1 MTITKF
7 KGYSQDMRKIT
18 ALMLSISVTVGVG
31 ALTPKVT
38 NAQLFYPPAS
48 DRHSL
53 MVIGQGVVRVPADTA
68 DIELVFSSGSS
79 GSSNDELQ
87 TQPSSLP
94 ETRRISSPSGYASG
108 TPRANGSPSLLEQQD
123 RAASPTL
130 LLNYKTAAEPLL
142 SKKSLTK
149 TTLQPVVDSL
159 VAKGIRADK
168 IQVQINPNSS
178 ENNAKILVRLE
189 KPTRDRVQEIV
200 ATANKS
206 TSQIA
211 NLSVKSVGVEYAV
224 NDCQALQSSVYQSAM
239 KDAQSR
245 AQALATAMEVKLST
259 PSVAEPFYTLFY
271 PSCSSKTGVP
281 LPSFASF
288 LLSPAYDPEAPAE
301 VEMKKDIFVTY
312 TTK

>member
-18 ALMLSISVTVGVG
+18 ALMLSISVTFGVG

-53 MVIGQGVVRVPADTA
+53 MVMGQGVVRVPADTA
-68 DIELVFSSGSS
+68 DIELVFSSG
-79 GSSNDELQ
+79 GSNDELQ
-87 TQPSSLP
+87 TQPSSLS
-94 ETRRISSPSGYASG
+94 ETRRISSPSGF
-108 TPRANGSPSLLEQQD
+108 GSPSLLEQQD

-130 LLNYKTAAEPLL
+130 LFNYKTAAEPLPN
-142 SKKSLTK
+142 KKSLTK
-149 TTLQPVVDSL
+149 ATLQPVVDSL

-168 IQVQINPNSS
+168 IQVQINPNSN

-206 TSQIA
+206 TSQIE
-211 NLSVKSVGVEYAV
+211 NLSVKSVGVDYAV

>member
-7 KGYSQDMRKIT
+7 KGHSQDMRKIT
-18 ALMLSISVTVGVG
+18 ALMLLSITVTVGIG
-31 ALTPKVT
+31 TLTPKVT

-68 DIELVFSSGSS
+68 DIELVFSSG
-79 GSSNDELQ
+79 GSNDELQ

-94 ETRRISSPSGYASG
+94 QTRRISSP
-108 TPRANGSPSLLEQQD
+108 
-123 RAASPTL
+123 TL
-130 LLNYKTAAEPLL
+130 LFNYKTAAEPLP

-149 TTLQPVVDSL
+149 ATLQPVVNSL
-159 VAKGIRADK
+159 VAKGISADK

-200 ATANKS
+200 GTANKS
-206 TSQIA
+206 TSQIE

-288 LLSPAYDPEAPAE
+288 LLSPVYNPDAPAE

>member
-79 GSSNDELQ
+79 NNELQ

-94 ETRRISSPSGYASG
+94 ETRRLSSPSGF
-108 TPRANGSPSLLEQQD
+108 GSPSLLEQQD

-130 LLNYKTAAEPLL
+130 LFNYKTAAEPLPN
-142 SKKSLTK
+142 KKSPTK
-149 TTLQPVVDSL
+149 ATLQPVVDSL

-206 TSQIA
+206 TSQIE

-288 LLSPAYDPEAPAE
+288 LLSPAYNPDAPAE

>member
-1 MTITKF
+1 
-7 KGYSQDMRKIT
+7 MRKIT
-18 ALMLSISVTVGVG
+18 TLMLASITVTVGVG

-53 MVIGQGVVRVPADTA
+53 MVIGQGVVKVPADTA
-68 DIELVFSSGSS
+68 DIELVFSSGD
-79 GSSNDELQ
+79 SNDELE
-87 TQPSSLP
+87 TKPSSLP
-94 ETRRISSPSGYASG
+94 QIHRISSP
-108 TPRANGSPSLLEQQD
+108 TV
-123 RAASPTL
+123 
-130 LLNYKTAAEPLL
+130 LLNDKTAAESSP

-149 TTLQPVVDSL
+149 TTLQPVVNSL
-159 VAKGIRADK
+159 VAKGISTDK
-168 IQVQINPNSS
+168 IQVQISTNSS

-200 ATANKS
+200 ATAKKATNELK
-206 TSQIA
+206 
-211 NLSVKSVGVEYAV
+211 NLSVKSVGVDYEV

-245 AQALATAMEVKLST
+245 AQALATAIGVKLGT
-259 PSVAEPFYTLFY
+259 PSIAEPFYTLLY

-288 LLSPAYDPEAPAE
+288 LLSPTYNPDAPAE

>member
-1 MTITKF
+1 
-7 KGYSQDMRKIT
+7 
-18 ALMLSISVTVGVG
+18 
-31 ALTPKVT
+31 
-38 NAQLFYPPAS
+38 
-48 DRHSL
+48 
-53 MVIGQGVVRVPADTA
+53 
-68 DIELVFSSGSS
+68 
-79 GSSNDELQ
+79 
-87 TQPSSLP
+87 LP
-94 ETRRISSPSGYASG
+94 
-108 TPRANGSPSLLEQQD
+108 
-123 RAASPTL
+123 
-130 LLNYKTAAEPLL
+130 
-142 SKKSLTK
+142 SKKFLTK
-149 TTLQPVVDSL
+149 ATLQPVVDSL

-168 IQVQINPNSS
+168 IQVQINTNSS

-206 TSQIA
+206 TSQLE
-211 NLSVKSVGVEYAV
+211 NLSIKSVGVEYEV

-245 AQALATAMEVKLST
+245 AQALATAMGVKLNT
-259 PSVAEPFYTLFY
+259 PSVAEPFYTLVY

-288 LLSPAYDPEAPAE
+288 LLSPTYNPDAPAE

>member
-1 MTITKF
+1 
-7 KGYSQDMRKIT
+7 MRKIT
-18 ALMLSISVTVGVG
+18 ALMLSISVTVGVE

-68 DIELVFSSGSS
+68 DIELVFSSG
-79 GSSNDELQ
+79 GSNDELQ

-94 ETRRISSPSGYASG
+94 ETRRISSPSGF
-108 TPRANGSPSLLEQQD
+108 GSPSLSEQQD

-130 LLNYKTAAEPLL
+130 VFNYKTAAEPLPN
-142 SKKSLTK
+142 KKSLTK
-149 TTLQPVVDSL
+149 ATLQPVVDSL

-168 IQVQINPNSS
+168 IQVQINPNAS

-206 TSQIA
+206 TSQIE

-245 AQALATAMEVKLST
+245 AKALATAMDVKLST

-288 LLSPAYDPEAPAE
+288 LLSPAYNPDAPAE

>member
-18 ALMLSISVTVGVG
+18 ALILSISVSVGVE

-68 DIELVFSSGSS
+68 DIELVFSSG
-79 GSSNDELQ
+79 GSNDELQ

-94 ETRRISSPSGYASG
+94 ETRRISSP
-108 TPRANGSPSLLEQQD
+108 
-123 RAASPTL
+123 TL
-130 LLNYKTAAEPLL
+130 LFNYKTAAESLP

-149 TTLQPVVDSL
+149 ATLQPIVNSL
-159 VAKGIRADK
+159 VAKGISADK

-200 ATANKS
+200 GTANKS
-206 TSQIA
+206 TSQIE
-211 NLSVKSVGVEYAV
+211 NISVKSVGVEYAV

-271 PSCSSKTGVP
+271 PSCSSKTGVT

-288 LLSPAYDPEAPAE
+288 LLSPVYNPDAPAE

>member
-1 MTITKF
+1 MTITRF

-18 ALMLSISVTVGVG
+18 ALMVVSITVAVGVG

-53 MVIGQGVVRVPADTA
+53 MVIGQGMVRVPADTA
-68 DIELVFSSGSS
+68 DIELVFRSG
-79 GSSNDELQ
+79 GSNDELQ

-94 ETRRISSPSGYASG
+94 QTRRIF
-108 TPRANGSPSLLEQQD
+108 
-123 RAASPTL
+123 SPTL
-130 LLNYKTAAEPLL
+130 LLNYKTAAESLP

-149 TTLQPVVDSL
+149 ATLQPVVNSL
-159 VAKGIRADK
+159 VAKGISADK
-168 IQVQINPNSS
+168 IQVQINANSS

-189 KPTRDRVQEIV
+189 KPTRERVQEIV
-200 ATANKS
+200 GTANKA
-206 TSQIA
+206 TSEIE

-245 AQALATAMEVKLST
+245 AQALATAMGAKLGT
-259 PSVAEPFYTLFY
+259 PSVAEPFYTLLY

-281 LPSFASF
+281 LPSFAGF
-288 LLSPAYDPEAPAE
+288 LLSPAYNPDAPAE

>member
-1 MTITKF
+1 
-7 KGYSQDMRKIT
+7 
-18 ALMLSISVTVGVG
+18 MLSISVTVGVG
-31 ALTPKVT
+31 TLTPKVT

-68 DIELVFSSGSS
+68 DIELVFSSGGS

-94 ETRRISSPSGYASG
+94 ETRRISSPSGF
-108 TPRANGSPSLLEQQD
+108 GSPSLLEQQD

-130 LLNYKTAAEPLL
+130 LLNYKTAAEPLP

-168 IQVQINPNSS
+168 IQVQINPNTS

-200 ATANKS
+200 AIANKS
-206 TSQIA
+206 TSQIE

>member
-1 MTITKF
+1 
-7 KGYSQDMRKIT
+7 MRKIT
-18 ALMLSISVTVGVG
+18 ALMLVSISVTVGVG
-31 ALTPKVT
+31 VLTPKVS

-53 MVIGQGVVRVPADTA
+53 MVIGQGVVKVPADTA

-79 GSSNDELQ
+79 NGESE

-94 ETRRISSPSGYASG
+94 QTRRIS
-108 TPRANGSPSLLEQQD
+108 
-123 RAASPTL
+123 SPTL
-130 LLNYKTAAEPLL
+130 LLNYKTAAESSP

-149 TTLQPVVDSL
+149 ATLQPVVNSL
-159 VAKGIRADK
+159 VAKGISADK
-168 IQVQINPNSS
+168 IQVQISTNSS

-200 ATANKS
+200 ATANKA
-206 TSQIA
+206 TSQLE
-211 NLSVKSVGVEYAV
+211 NLSVKSVGVDYAV

-245 AQALATAMEVKLST
+245 AQALATAMGVKLDI
-259 PSVAEPFYTLFY
+259 PSVAEPFYTLIY
-271 PSCSSKTGVP
+271 PSCSSRTGVP

-288 LLSPAYDPEAPAE
+288 LLSPTYNPDAPAE

>member
-68 DIELVFSSGSS
+68 DIELVFSSG
-79 GSSNDELQ
+79 GSNNQLE
-87 TQPSSLP
+87 TQPSSLGSVH
-94 ETRRISSPSGYASG
+94 RISSPI
-108 TPRANGSPSLLEQQD
+108 
-123 RAASPTL
+123 L
-130 LLNYKTAAEPLL
+130 LLNYKTAAESLP

-149 TTLQPVVDSL
+149 ATLQPVVNSL
-159 VAKGIRADK
+159 VAKGISADK
-168 IQVQINPNSS
+168 IQVQLNTNSS

-189 KPTRDRVQEIV
+189 KPTRNRVQEIV

-206 TSQIA
+206 TSEIE

-245 AQALATAMEVKLST
+245 AQALATAMGVKLGT

-271 PSCSSKTGVP
+271 PSCSSKTGVT
-281 LPSFASF
+281 LPSFAGF
-288 LLSPAYDPEAPAE
+288 LLSPTYNPDATAE

-312 TTK
+312 ITK

>member
-1 MTITKF
+1 
-7 KGYSQDMRKIT
+7 MRKIT

-53 MVIGQGVVRVPADTA
+53 MVIGQGVMKVPADTA
-68 DIELVFSSGSS
+68 DIELVFSSG
-79 GSSNDELQ
+79 GSNDQLE
-87 TQPSSLP
+87 TKPSSLSQ
-94 ETRRISSPSGYASG
+94 TRRISP
-108 TPRANGSPSLLEQQD
+108 L
-123 RAASPTL
+123 TL
-130 LLNYKTAAEPLL
+130 LLNYKTAAESLP
-142 SKKSLTK
+142 SNKSLTK
-149 TTLQPVVDSL
+149 ATLQLVVNSL
-159 VAKGIRADK
+159 VAKGISADK
-168 IQVQINPNSS
+168 IQVQINTNSS

-189 KPTRDRVQEIV
+189 KPTRVSEAPPLEARVQEII

-206 TSQIA
+206 TSQLK
-211 NLSVKSVGVEYAV
+211 NLSIKNVGVEYAV

-245 AQALATAMEVKLST
+245 AQALATAIGVKLGT
-259 PSVAEPFYTLFY
+259 PSVAEPFYTLLY
-271 PSCSSKTGVP
+271 PSCSSKTGVT

-288 LLSPAYDPEAPAE
+288 LLSPTYNPDALAE

>member
-1 MTITKF
+1 MTISKF

-18 ALMLSISVTVGVG
+18 ALMLGISVSVGLE
-31 ALTPKVT
+31 ALTPKIT

-53 MVIGQGVVRVPADTA
+53 MVIGQGVVKVPADTA
-68 DIELVFSSGSS
+68 DIELVFSSG
-79 GSSNDELQ
+79 GSNDELQ

-94 ETRRISSPSGYASG
+94 ETRRISSP
-108 TPRANGSPSLLEQQD
+108 
-123 RAASPTL
+123 TL
-130 LLNYKTAAEPLL
+130 LFNYKTAAESLP

-149 TTLQPVVDSL
+149 ATLQPVVDSL

-206 TSQIA
+206 TSQIE

-239 KDAQSR
+239 KDAKSR
-245 AQALATAMEVKLST
+245 AQALASAMEVKLST

-288 LLSPAYDPEAPAE
+288 LLSPAYNPDAPAE

>member
-1 MTITKF
+1 
-7 KGYSQDMRKIT
+7 MRKIT
-18 ALMLSISVTVGVG
+18 ALMLSITVTVGVG

-68 DIELVFSSGSS
+68 DIELVFSSG
-79 GSSNDELQ
+79 GSNDELQ
-87 TQPSSLP
+87 TQPSSFP
-94 ETRRISSPSGYASG
+94 ETRRISSP
-108 TPRANGSPSLLEQQD
+108 
-123 RAASPTL
+123 TL
-130 LLNYKTAAEPLL
+130 LFNYKTAAEPLPN
-142 SKKSLTK
+142 KKSLTK
-149 TTLQPVVDSL
+149 ATLQPVVDSL
-159 VAKGIRADK
+159 VAKGIKADK

-200 ATANKS
+200 ATANNS
-206 TSQIA
+206 TSQIE

-224 NDCQALQSSVYQSAM
+224 NDCQSLQSSVYQSAM

-245 AQALATAMEVKLST
+245 AQALASAMEVKLGT

-288 LLSPAYDPEAPAE
+288 LLSPAYDPEALAE

>member
-1 MTITKF
+1 
-7 KGYSQDMRKIT
+7 
-18 ALMLSISVTVGVG
+18 MLSISVTVGVG

-79 GSSNDELQ
+79 NNELQ

-94 ETRRISSPSGYASG
+94 ETRRLSSPSGF
-108 TPRANGSPSLLEQQD
+108 GSPSLLEQQD

-130 LLNYKTAAEPLL
+130 LFNYKTAAEPLPN
-142 SKKSLTK
+142 KKSPTK
-149 TTLQPVVDSL
+149 ATLQPVVDSL

-206 TSQIA
+206 TSQIE

-288 LLSPAYDPEAPAE
+288 LLSPAYNPDAPAE

>member
-1 MTITKF
+1 
-7 KGYSQDMRKIT
+7 
-18 ALMLSISVTVGVG
+18 MLSISVTVGVG

-68 DIELVFSSGSS
+68 DIELVFSSG
-79 GSSNDELQ
+79 GSNNELQ

-94 ETRRISSPSGYASG
+94 ETRRLSSPSGF
-108 TPRANGSPSLLEQQD
+108 GSPSLLEQQD
-123 RAASPTL
+123 RAASPSL
-130 LLNYKTAAEPLL
+130 LFNYKTAAEPLPN
-142 SKKSLTK
+142 KKSPTK
-149 TTLQPVVDSL
+149 ATLQPVVDSL

-168 IQVQINPNSS
+168 IQVQINPNAS

-200 ATANKS
+200 ATVNKS
-206 TSQIA
+206 TSQIE

-224 NDCQALQSSVYQSAM
+224 NDCQALQTSVYQSAM

-288 LLSPAYDPEAPAE
+288 LLSPAYNPDAPAE

>member
-1 MTITKF
+1 MTISKF

-18 ALMLSISVTVGVG
+18 ALMLGISVSVGLE

-53 MVIGQGVVRVPADTA
+53 MVIGQGVVKVPADTA
-68 DIELVFSSGSS
+68 DIELVFSSG
-79 GSSNDELQ
+79 GSNDELQ

-94 ETRRISSPSGYASG
+94 ETRRISSP
-108 TPRANGSPSLLEQQD
+108 
-123 RAASPTL
+123 TL
-130 LLNYKTAAEPLL
+130 LFNYKTAAESLP

-149 TTLQPVVDSL
+149 ATLQPVVDSL

-206 TSQIA
+206 TSQIE

-239 KDAQSR
+239 KDAKNR
-245 AQALATAMEVKLST
+245 AQALASAMEVKLST

-288 LLSPAYDPEAPAE
+288 LLSPAYNPDAPAE

>member
-1 MTITKF
+1 MTITRF
-7 KGYSQDMRKIT
+7 KGHSQDMRKIA
-18 ALMLSISVTVGVG
+18 ALMLVSITATVGVG
-31 ALTPKVT
+31 VITPKVT

-68 DIELVFSSGSS
+68 DIELVFSSG
-79 GSSNDELQ
+79 GSNNELE
-87 TQPSSLP
+87 TQPSAIP
-94 ETRRISSPSGYASG
+94 EARRLSS
-108 TPRANGSPSLLEQQD
+108 R
-123 RAASPTL
+123 TL
-130 LLNYKTAAEPLL
+130 LLNYKTAAESLPNT
-142 SKKSLTK
+142 KSLTK
-149 TTLQPVVDSL
+149 ATLQPVVNSL

-168 IQVQINPNSS
+168 IQVQISTNSS

-206 TSQIA
+206 TSQIE

-259 PSVAEPFYTLFY
+259 PSVAEPFYTLLY

-288 LLSPAYDPEAPAE
+288 LLSPAYDPDAPAE

>member
-18 ALMLSISVTVGVG
+18 ALMLSISVSVGVE
-31 ALTPKVT
+31 ALAPKVT

-68 DIELVFSSGSS
+68 DIELVFSSG
-79 GSSNDELQ
+79 GSNDELQ
-87 TQPSSLP
+87 MQPSSLP
-94 ETRRISSPSGYASG
+94 ETRRISSP
-108 TPRANGSPSLLEQQD
+108 
-123 RAASPTL
+123 TL
-130 LLNYKTAAEPLL
+130 LFNYKTAAEPLPN
-142 SKKSLTK
+142 KKSPTK
-149 TTLQPVVDSL
+149 ATLQPVVDSL

-189 KPTRDRVQEIV
+189 KPTRERVQEIV
-200 ATANKS
+200 ATVNKS
-206 TSQIA
+206 TSQIE

-288 LLSPAYDPEAPAE
+288 LLSPAYNPDALAE

>member
-1 MTITKF
+1 MTIRF
-7 KGYSQDMRKIT
+7 KGHFQDMRKIT
-18 ALMLSISVTVGVG
+18 ALMLVSITVTVGVG
-31 ALTPKVT
+31 VLTPKVT

-53 MVIGQGVVRVPADTA
+53 MVIGQGVVKVPADTA
-68 DIELVFSSGSS
+68 DIELVFSSE
-79 GSSNDELQ
+79 SSNGESE

-94 ETRRISSPSGYASG
+94 QTRRISSPS
-108 TPRANGSPSLLEQQD
+108 SPSLLEQQD
-123 RAASPTL
+123 RATSPTL
-130 LLNYKTAAEPLL
+130 FLNYKTVAESSP

-149 TTLQPVVDSL
+149 ATLQPVVNSL
-159 VAKGIRADK
+159 IAKGISADK

-200 ATANKS
+200 ATANKA
-206 TSQIA
+206 TSQID
-211 NLSVKSVGVEYAV
+211 NLSVKTVGVEYAV

-245 AQALATAMEVKLST
+245 AQALATAMSVKLDV

-288 LLSPAYDPEAPAE
+288 LLSPTYNPDAPAE

>member
-1 MTITKF
+1 
-7 KGYSQDMRKIT
+7 MRKIT
-18 ALMLSISVTVGVG
+18 TLMLASITVTVGVG

-53 MVIGQGVVRVPADTA
+53 MVIGQGVVKVPADTA
-68 DIELVFSSGSS
+68 DIELVFSSGD
-79 GSSNDELQ
+79 SNDELE
-87 TQPSSLP
+87 TKPSSLP
-94 ETRRISSPSGYASG
+94 QTHRISSP
-108 TPRANGSPSLLEQQD
+108 TV
-123 RAASPTL
+123 
-130 LLNYKTAAEPLL
+130 LLNYKTAAESSP

-149 TTLQPVVDSL
+149 ATLQPVVNSL
-159 VAKGIRADK
+159 VAKGISTEK
-168 IQVQINPNSS
+168 IQVQISTNSS

-200 ATANKS
+200 ATAKKATNELK
-206 TSQIA
+206 
-211 NLSVKSVGVEYAV
+211 NLSVKSVGVDYEV

-245 AQALATAMEVKLST
+245 AQALATAIGVKLGT
-259 PSVAEPFYTLFY
+259 PSVAEPFYTLLY

-288 LLSPAYDPEAPAE
+288 LLSPTYNPDAPAE

>member
-1 MTITKF
+1 MTIRF
-7 KGYSQDMRKIT
+7 KGHSQDMRKIT
-18 ALMLSISVTVGVG
+18 ALTLVSITVTVGV
-31 ALTPKVT
+31 AVLTPKVT

-68 DIELVFSSGSS
+68 DIELVFSSGD
-79 GSSNDELQ
+79 SNGESE

-94 ETRRISSPSGYASG
+94 QTRAIS
-108 TPRANGSPSLLEQQD
+108 
-123 RAASPTL
+123 SPTL
-130 LLNYKTAAEPLL
+130 LLNYKTVAESSPR
-142 SKKSLTK
+142 KKSLTK
-149 TTLQPVVDSL
+149 ATLQLVVNSL
-159 VAKGIRADK
+159 VAKGISADK
-168 IQVQINPNSS
+168 IQVQISPNSS
-178 ENNAKILVRLE
+178 ESNAKILVRLE

-200 ATANKS
+200 ATANKA
-206 TSQIA
+206 TSEIE
-211 NLSVKSVGVEYAV
+211 NLAVKSVGVEYAV

-245 AQALATAMEVKLST
+245 AQALASAMSVKLNT

-281 LPSFASF
+281 LPSIASF
-288 LLSPAYDPEAPAE
+288 LLSPTYNPDAPAE

>member
-1 MTITKF
+1 
-7 KGYSQDMRKIT
+7 
-18 ALMLSISVTVGVG
+18 MLSISVTVGVG

-53 MVIGQGVVRVPADTA
+53 MVMGQGVVRVPADTA

-79 GSSNDELQ
+79 SDELQ
-87 TQPSSLP
+87 TQPSAFP
-94 ETRRISSPSGYASG
+94 ETRRISSPSGF
-108 TPRANGSPSLLEQQD
+108 GSPSLLEQQD
-123 RAASPTL
+123 RATSPTL
-130 LLNYKTAAEPLL
+130 VLNYKTAAEPLP
-142 SKKSLTK
+142 SKKPLTK
-149 TTLQPVVDSL
+149 ATLQPVVDSL

-206 TSQIA
+206 TSA
-211 NLSVKSVGVEYAV
+211 LENLSVKSVGVEYAV

-288 LLSPAYDPEAPAE
+288 LLSPAYNPDAPAE

>member
-1 MTITKF
+1 
-7 KGYSQDMRKIT
+7 
-18 ALMLSISVTVGVG
+18 MLSISVTVGVE

-68 DIELVFSSGSS
+68 DIELVFSSG
-79 GSSNDELQ
+79 GSNDELQ

-94 ETRRISSPSGYASG
+94 ETRRISSPSGF
-108 TPRANGSPSLLEQQD
+108 GSPSLSEQQD

-130 LLNYKTAAEPLL
+130 VFNYKTAAEPLPN
-142 SKKSLTK
+142 KKSLTK
-149 TTLQPVVDSL
+149 ATLQPVVDSL

-168 IQVQINPNSS
+168 IQVQINPNAS

-206 TSQIA
+206 TSQIE

-245 AQALATAMEVKLST
+245 AQALATAMDVKLST

-288 LLSPAYDPEAPAE
+288 LLSPAYNPDAPAE

>member
-1 MTITKF
+1 MTITRF

-18 ALMLSISVTVGVG
+18 ALMVVSITVAVGVG

-68 DIELVFSSGSS
+68 DIELVFSSKG
-79 GSSNDELQ
+79 SNDQLE

-94 ETRRISSPSGYASG
+94 ETRRISSP
-108 TPRANGSPSLLEQQD
+108 
-123 RAASPTL
+123 TL
-130 LLNYKTAAEPLL
+130 LLNYKTAAESLP
-142 SKKSLTK
+142 SRKSLTK
-149 TTLQPVVDSL
+149 ATLQPVVNSL
-159 VAKGIRADK
+159 VAKGINADK
-168 IQVQINPNSS
+168 IQVQISTNSS

-189 KPTRDRVQEIV
+189 KPTRERVQEIV
-200 ATANKS
+200 GTANKA
-206 TSQIA
+206 TSEIE
-211 NLSVKSVGVEYAV
+211 NLSVNSVGVEYAV

-245 AQALATAMEVKLST
+245 AQALATAMGVQLGT
-259 PSVAEPFYTLFY
+259 PSVAEPFYTLLY

-288 LLSPAYDPEAPAE
+288 LLSSAYNPDAPAE

>member
-7 KGYSQDMRKIT
+7 KGHSQDMRKIT
-18 ALMLSISVTVGVG
+18 ALMLVSITMTVGVG

-53 MVIGQGVVRVPADTA
+53 MVMGQGVVRVPADTA
-68 DIELVFSSGSS
+68 DIELVFSSG
-79 GSSNDELQ
+79 GSNDQLE

-94 ETRRISSPSGYASG
+94 QTRRIS
-108 TPRANGSPSLLEQQD
+108 
-123 RAASPTL
+123 SPTL
-130 LLNYKTAAEPLL
+130 LLNYKTAAESLPN
-142 SKKSLTK
+142 KKPLTK
-149 TTLQPVVDSL
+149 ATLQPVVNDL

-206 TSQIA
+206 TSELE
-211 NLSVKSVGVEYAV
+211 NLSVKSVGVDYAV

-245 AQALATAMEVKLST
+245 AQALATAMGVKLDT
-259 PSVAEPFYTLFY
+259 PSVAEPFYTLLY
-271 PSCSSKTGVP
+271 PSCSSKTGIT

-288 LLSPAYDPEAPAE
+288 LLSPTYNPDAPAE

>member
-1 MTITKF
+1 
-7 KGYSQDMRKIT
+7 MRKIT

-68 DIELVFSSGSS
+68 DIELVFSSG
-79 GSSNDELQ
+79 GSNNELQ

-94 ETRRISSPSGYASG
+94 ETRRLSSPSGF
-108 TPRANGSPSLLEQQD
+108 GSPSLLEQQD

-130 LLNYKTAAEPLL
+130 LFNYKTAAEPLPN
-142 SKKSLTK
+142 KKSPTK
-149 TTLQPVVDSL
+149 ATLQPVVDSL

-168 IQVQINPNSS
+168 IQVQINPNAS

-206 TSQIA
+206 TSQIE

-245 AQALATAMEVKLST
+245 AQALATAMQVKLST

-288 LLSPAYDPEAPAE
+288 LLSPAYNPDAPAE

>member
-1 MTITKF
+1 MTITRF

-18 ALMLSISVTVGVG
+18 ALMVVSISVAVGVG

-68 DIELVFSSGSS
+68 DIELVFSSKA
-79 GSSNDELQ
+79 SNDELQ

-94 ETRRISSPSGYASG
+94 QTRRIS
-108 TPRANGSPSLLEQQD
+108 
-123 RAASPTL
+123 SPTL
-130 LLNYKTAAEPLL
+130 LLNYKTAAESLA

-149 TTLQPVVDSL
+149 ATLQPVVNSL
-159 VAKGIRADK
+159 VAKGISADK
-168 IQVQINPNSS
+168 IQVQINANSS

-189 KPTRDRVQEIV
+189 KPTRERVQEIV
-200 ATANKS
+200 GTANKA
-206 TSQIA
+206 TSEIE

-245 AQALATAMEVKLST
+245 AQALATAMGAKLGT
-259 PSVAEPFYTLFY
+259 PSVAEPFYTLLY

-281 LPSFASF
+281 LPSFAGF
-288 LLSPAYDPEAPAE
+288 LLSPAYNPDAPAE

>member
-18 ALMLSISVTVGVG
+18 ALMLSISVSVGLE

-79 GSSNDELQ
+79 NNELQ

-94 ETRRISSPSGYASG
+94 ETRPIS
-108 TPRANGSPSLLEQQD
+108 
-123 RAASPTL
+123 SPTL
-130 LLNYKTAAEPLL
+130 LFNYKTAAEPLPN
-142 SKKSLTK
+142 KKSLTK
-149 TTLQPVVDSL
+149 ATLQPVVDSL

-206 TSQIA
+206 TSQIE

-288 LLSPAYDPEAPAE
+288 LLSPAYNPDAPAE

>member
-1 MTITKF
+1 
-7 KGYSQDMRKIT
+7 MRKIT
-18 ALMLSISVTVGVG
+18 TLMLVSITVTVGLG

-53 MVIGQGVVRVPADTA
+53 MVIGQGVVRVTADTA

-79 GSSNDELQ
+79 DDELE
-87 TQPSSLP
+87 TKPSSVP
-94 ETRRISSPSGYASG
+94 QTRSISSPSGYASG
-108 TPRANGSPSLLEQQD
+108 TPRATTS
-123 RAASPTL
+123 RTL
-130 LLNYKTAAEPLL
+130 LLNYKTAAESSP

-149 TTLQPVVDSL
+149 ASLQPVVNSL
-159 VAKGIRADK
+159 VAKGISTDK
-168 IQVQINPNSS
+168 IQVQISPDSS

-200 ATANKS
+200 ATANKA
-206 TSQIA
+206 TSQLENI
-211 NLSVKSVGVEYAV
+211 SVKSVGVEYAV
-224 NDCQALQSSVYQSAM
+224 NDCQALQSSVYLSAM

-245 AQALATAMEVKLST
+245 AQALATAMNVKLDT

-288 LLSPAYDPEAPAE
+288 LSSPTYNPDAPAE

>member
-7 KGYSQDMRKIT
+7 KGHSQDMKKIT
-18 ALMLSISVTVGVG
+18 ALILVNISVTVGIG
-31 ALTPKVT
+31 TLTPKVT

-68 DIELVFSSGSS
+68 DIELVFSSG
-79 GSSNDELQ
+79 GSNDELQ

-94 ETRRISSPSGYASG
+94 QTRRISS
-108 TPRANGSPSLLEQQD
+108 Q
-123 RAASPTL
+123 TL
-130 LLNYKTAAEPLL
+130 LLNYKTAAESLP

-149 TTLQPVVDSL
+149 ATLQPIVNSL
-159 VAKGIRADK
+159 VAKGISADK

-200 ATANKS
+200 GTANKS
-206 TSQIA
+206 TSQIE

-271 PSCSSKTGVP
+271 PSCSSKTGVA

-288 LLSPAYDPEAPAE
+288 LLSPVYNPDAPAE

>member
-1 MTITKF
+1 
-7 KGYSQDMRKIT
+7 MRKIT
-18 ALMLSISVTVGVG
+18 ALMLASITVTVGVG
-31 ALTPKVT
+31 VLTPKVT

-53 MVIGQGVVRVPADTA
+53 MVIGQGVVKVPADTA
-68 DIELVFSSGSS
+68 DIELVFSSGSNNGES
-79 GSSNDELQ
+79 E

-94 ETRRISSPSGYASG
+94 QTRRISSPS
-108 TPRANGSPSLLEQQD
+108 SPSLLEQQD

-130 LLNYKTAAEPLL
+130 LLNYKTVAESSP

-149 TTLQPVVDSL
+149 ATFQPVVNSL
-159 VAKGIRADK
+159 VAKGISADK

-200 ATANKS
+200 ATANKA
-206 TSQIA
+206 TSQLENI
-211 NLSVKSVGVEYAV
+211 SVKSVGVEYAV

-245 AQALATAMEVKLST
+245 AQALATAMSVKLDV

-288 LLSPAYDPEAPAE
+288 LLSPTYNPDAPAE